1 MVERYLDGYELIMT
15 HSWVCLR
22 GEVEVSDEGVDAVEV
37 LRARLG
43 DALGQFAVG
52 RQSVDFAE
60 PPRCVRATLPPLV
73 VCAAWD
79 KSKERGATAAAGHGI
94 ASETLDMDVVMAQYR
109 TGMPAVVTRVAQQGR
124 AVQLTVDVSHTL
136 ADGRTVEGV
145 WRIVAHVLDARVE
158 LPPDTPVPAFGQRA
172 QFDASKLSPDVMSQ
186 PWPDWSTL
194 PRSPCVTPPVEAAG
208 KLSNVLDFVRYELE
222 PIRAYC
228 KAHKVGVQAL
238 LMAADTE
245 AHRDHFGLAQDTPL
259 IVNAVVDTRPLPW
272 ASEAHK
278 KRQLFSGSAVVHVV
292 VSGTGS
298 VAGDIERCHHRVR
311 EEVARPEAAVQM
323 TFFGADVDPATGTDK
338 KSFYPQAPDYPC
350 LLVSNVGTYRHVKH
364 PRLGVRLVAPPFA
377 STAIYSYTDDDALEV
392 FVSHPSTMDAALRDA
407 IIAHID
413 AVLVGCCGSTR
424 I

>member
-22 GEVEVSDEGVDAVEV
+22 GEVEVSEGVDAVEV
-37 LRARLG
+37 LQKQLG
-43 DALGQFAVG
+43 EALSRFALG
-52 RQSVDFAE
+52 RQSVDFAL
-60 PPRCVRATLPPLV
+60 PPRFVPATLPPLV
-73 VCAAWD
+73 VAAEWD
-79 KSKERGATAAAGHGI
+79 DSKQPHAGEGGI
-94 ASETLDMDVVMAQYR
+94 ASETLDMDVVMAQFR
-109 TGMPAVVTRVAQQGR
+109 PGMPAVVTRVAQRGR

-172 QFDASKLSPDVMSQ
+172 AFDASKLSPDVMSS
-186 PWPDWSTL
+186 PWPEWTTL
-194 PRSPCVTPPVEAAG
+194 PRTPCVTPPVAQPAQG
-208 KLSNVLDFVRYELE
+208 KLSNVLDYVRYKLE
-222 PIRAYC
+222 PIRAFC

-245 AHRDHFGLAQDTPL
+245 AHRDHFHLEHDTPL
-259 IVNAVVDTRPLPW
+259 VVNAVVDTRPLPW
-272 ASEAHK
+272 ASAAHA
-278 KRQLFSGSAVVHVV
+278 KRQLYSGSAVVHVV
-292 VSGTGS
+292 VRGTGS
-298 VAGDIERCHHRVR
+298 AMDDIQCCHQRVR

-338 KSFYPQAPDYPC
+338 KSFYPQAPDHPC

-364 PRLGVRLVAPPFA
+364 PRLGVRLVAPPIA

-392 FVSHPSTMDAALRDA
+392 FVCHPSTMDTAHRDA
-407 IIAHID
+407 IIARID